1 MEVMESL
8 INKEAELVVLGTLID
23 NEQSHKRI
31 DNINPLIFSDGL
43 NKALFKVIKKA
54 LDEGKKLDIPLLYEG
69 MNKGISVASITN
81 LMLYSNIYTFE
92 QNIQL
97 LNDLYIKRN
106 LFERAEKIKE
116 QVLEGN
122 DINKILY
129 DFEEGTKDTAEVKSY
144 KDDIQS
150 INHRLLDSL
159 EKAEEKGFK
168 FGIPILDRVI
178 GGVFKSELTTI
189 GAKSGVGKTA
199 MALSIVQSAL
209 KQDKTV
215 LIITR
220 EMKDE
225 HITQRLITQQTG
237 VNSKAMKTKTLTEED
252 WNKII
257 NSLGYLGSRNLYIN
271 HSISK
276 PSEIRK
282 RVREVKPD
290 LVIIDYLQLLTS
302 EKKDKLREQEV
313 AYLSREMKKITSD
326 FDTSVIQLTQLN
338 ESSKGRPFGES
349 AVRESRAI
357 YHDSNNVV
365 YIHKPLEFQEL
376 FEMADKNEGLAKTW
390 LDLNLNSPTKL
401 YEIIISKSR
410 DSGTAIEKMW
420 YVGNLLSFQ
429 PFKV

>member
-1 MEVMESL
+1 MEVRESL
-8 INKEAELVVLGTLID
+8 INEQSELTVLGTLLE
-23 NEQSHKRI
+23 NKESHKKI
-31 DNINPLIFSDGL
+31 EDINYLIFSTRL
-43 NKALFKVIKKA
+43 NRNLFKVIHKI
-54 LDEGKKLDIPLLYEG
+54 LTEGKEPDIPLVYEY
-69 MNKGISVASITN
+69 MNKSISVSSLTN
-81 LMLYSNIYTFE
+81 LVLYSNIYTFN

-106 LFERAEKIKE
+106 LYERADRIKE
-116 QVLEGN
+116 QILEGN
-122 DINKILY
+122 DIDKILY
-129 DFEEGTKDTAEVKSY
+129 DFEEGTKDTTKVNTY
-144 KDDIQS
+144 NDDIQS
-150 INHRLLDSL
+150 INSRLLDNL
-159 EKAEEKGFK
+159 EKGEEKGFK
-168 FGIPILDRVI
+168 FGVPVLDRAI

-199 MALSIVQSAL
+199 MALCIVQSAL
-209 KQDKTV
+209 KQNKTV

-237 VNSKAMKTKTLTEED
+237 VNSKAMKTKILTDED
-252 WNKII
+252 WSNII
-257 NSLGYLGSRNLYIN
+257 NSLGYLGSKNLYIN
-271 HSISK
+271 HNISK

-282 RVREVKPD
+282 RVREIKPD

-357 YHDSNNVV
+357 YHDSNNVI
-365 YIHKPLEFQEL
+365 YIHKPLDYQEL
-376 FEMADKNEGLAKTW
+376 FELANEKEELAKTW
-390 LDLNLNSPTKL
+390 LELNLNSPTKL
-401 YEIIISKSR
+401 YEVIVSKCR

-429 PFKV
+429 EFKM